1 MHKSKQTDIIEIV
14 IMKIFDM
21 SERGIFMDITD
32 VIVIGAGPAGLNA
45 ALYAS
50 RKELSVK
57 IISTG
62 YFLTCASI
70 LSARSKPEIDSNP
83 R

>member
-1 MHKSKQTDIIEIV
+1 
-14 IMKIFDM
+14 M

-57 IISTG
+57 II
-62 YFLTCASI
+62 
-70 LSARSKPEIDSNP
+70 
-83 R
+83 